1 MPNCKKIAILDG
13 FLLKYSKF
21 FSLGIIMQNFRLK
34 MLCVGVIFSMSC
46 TSTPQTPVQMQPSH
60 AVIHS
65 STGTTRYNNYNTG
78 VQNPIQ
84 PPAPIVQQP
93 RSYNSFADWKY
104 DFINRA
110 GANRATLERLLAN
123 AEYNERVV
131 SSDRNQ
137 AEFTKMAWDYADSA
151 VSSSRVSQGKR
162 QYANQS
168 SVLKRAESLYGT
180 SASIVT
186 AIWGMES
193 SYGQGTGNASLASS
207 LATLAYD
214 GRRRDFAEN
223 QLIALAKLLERGDLD
238 WSQLKGSWAGGMGHT
253 QFIPLTWLH
262 EGVDGNG
269 DGRKSPFN
277 TADALSSTASYL
289 SNAGW
294 VRGLSPFYEVR
305 LPANFDFRQLNDKK
319 TIQQWQASGLQSLN
333 GSLPAH
339 ELAELW
345 LPAGRE
351 GPALLITK
359 NFNAIKVY
367 NNSSNYALGVSLL
380 ARAIIGQGGLQ
391 QSFPRYEKSLSGYQV
406 ERLQQ
411 RLNALGYDTKGID
424 GKLGNNTRLAFWRWQ
439 LDNGQ
444 VADGFISE
452 RSAQSL
458 LY

>member
-1 MPNCKKIAILDG
+1 MQRFMLK
-13 FLLKYSKF
+13 FLY
-21 FSLGIIMQNFRLK
+21 I
-34 MLCVGVIFSMSC
+34 GVIFSVSC
-46 TSTPQTPVQMQPSH
+46 TSTPQTPAYSSHAIIHSQAGTTTIANKHFSQTQPS
-60 AVIHS
+60 VQHS
-65 STGTTRYNNYNTG
+65 SP
-78 VQNPIQ
+78 VNPIAQ
-84 PPAPIVQQP
+84 PPIFYA
-93 RSYNSFADWKY
+93 SFRDWQN

-110 GANRATLERLLAN
+110 SNKGVNRGILERLLLN
-123 AEYNERVV
+123 ADYNERVV
-131 SSDRNQ
+131 LSDRNQ
-137 AEFTKMAWDYADSA
+137 AEFAKMAWDYADSA
-151 VSSSRVSQGKR
+151 VSGSRVSQGKR

-168 SVLKRAESLYGT
+168 SVLKRAENQFGT

-193 SYGQGTGNASLASS
+193 SYGQGMGNASLASS

-214 GRRRDFAEN
+214 GRRRDFAES
-223 QLIALAKLLERGDLD
+223 QLLALAKLLERGDLD

-253 QFIPLTWLH
+253 QFIPNTWLN

-269 DGRKSPFN
+269 DDKKSPFN

-289 SNAGW
+289 ANAGW

-305 LPANFDFRQLNDKK
+305 LPANFDFSQLNDKK
-319 TIQQWQASGLQSLN
+319 TMQQWQVAGLQSLN
-333 GSLPAH
+333 GTLPSH
-339 ELAELW
+339 EMAELW

-351 GPALLITK
+351 GPALLLTQ

-391 QSFPRYEKSLSGYQV
+391 KDFPRYEKSLATYQV
-406 ERLQQ
+406 ERLQN
-411 RLNALGYDTKGID
+411 RLTALGYDTKGID
-424 GKLGNNTRLAFWRWQ
+424 GKLGQNTRLAFWRWQ

-452 RSAQSL
+452 RSARML
-458 LY
+458 LN

>member
-1 MPNCKKIAILDG
+1 MQR
-13 FLLKYSKF
+13 FLLKFLY
-21 FSLGIIMQNFRLK
+21 
-34 MLCVGVIFSMSC
+34 VGVIFSVSC
-46 TSTPQTPVQMQPSH
+46 TSTPQTPMYNSH

-65 STGTTRYNNYNTG
+65 QTGTTTFSNSQPQPIVQY
-78 VQNPIQ
+78 QNPV
-84 PPAPIVQQP
+84 VQQP
-93 RSYNSFADWKY
+93 RFYSNFNDWKN
-104 DFINRA
+104 DFISRASASGTNR
-110 GANRATLERLLAN
+110 TITILERLLAN

-131 SSDRNQ
+131 ASDRNQ
-137 AEFTKMAWDYADSA
+137 AEFAKMAWDYADSA

-168 SVLKRAESLYGT
+168 SVLKRAENQYGT

-193 SYGQGTGNASLASS
+193 SYGQGMGNASLASS
-207 LATLAYD
+207 LATLAYE
-214 GRRRDFAEN
+214 GRRRDFAES
-223 QLIALAKLLERGDLD
+223 QLLSLAKLIERGDLD

-253 QFIPLTWLH
+253 QFIPHTWLH
-262 EGVDGNG
+262 EGVDGNQ

-289 SNAGW
+289 ANAGW

-319 TIQQWQASGLQSLN
+319 TMQQWQASGLQSLN
-333 GSLPAH
+333 GTLPSH
-339 ELAELW
+339 EMAELW

-351 GPALLITK
+351 GPALLLTK
-359 NFNAIKVY
+359 NFSAIKVY

-380 ARAIIGQGGLQ
+380 ARAIIGQSGLQ
-391 QSFPRYEKSLSGYQV
+391 KDFPRYEKSLATYQV
-406 ERLQQ
+406 ERLQK
-411 RLNALGYDTKGID
+411 RLTALGYDTKGID
-424 GKLGNNTRLAFWRWQ
+424 GKLGQNTRLAFWRWQ

-452 RSAQSL
+452 RSARIL
-458 LY
+458 LN